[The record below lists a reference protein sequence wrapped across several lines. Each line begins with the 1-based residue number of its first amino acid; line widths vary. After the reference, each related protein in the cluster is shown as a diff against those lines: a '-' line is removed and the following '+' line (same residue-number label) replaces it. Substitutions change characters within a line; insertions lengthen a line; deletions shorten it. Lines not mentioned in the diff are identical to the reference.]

1 MKSIRVHRFGG
12 PEALQWG
19 IVDELAA
26 EDQVLSTSIERTKPL
41 SGKNRVVASAIKN
54 VMYHD
59 AIEAL
64 ARFESF

>member
-1 MKSIRVHRFGG
+1 MLSGHRFGG

-26 EDQVLSTSIERTKPL
+26 EDQVLSTAIERTKPL

>member
-1 MKSIRVHRFGG
+1 MKVKKVRLAIRH
-12 PEALQWG
+12 
-19 IVDELAA
+19 
-26 EDQVLSTSIERTKPL
+26 VLSTAIERTKPL